1 MVVYLLLFYLNANW
15 TDKTR
20 FCVKIL
26 LYFSHADE
34 ASEAN

>member
-1 MVVYLLLFYLNANW
+1 MVAYLLLFYLNANW
-15 TDKTR
+15 TAN